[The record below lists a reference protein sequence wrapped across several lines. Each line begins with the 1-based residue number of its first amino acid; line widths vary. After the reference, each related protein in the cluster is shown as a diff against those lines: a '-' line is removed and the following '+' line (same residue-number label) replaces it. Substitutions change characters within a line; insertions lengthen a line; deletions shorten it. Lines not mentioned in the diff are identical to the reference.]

1 MLLTE
6 DEVNQINYIILNNAL
21 SEERRPVSIS
31 AFLRILIQKELS
43 TWTYNE
49 KINIKQNIKNL
60 KNK

>member
-31 AFLRILIQKELS
+31 AFLRILIQKELNKRS
-43 TWTYNE
+43 IEE
-49 KINIKQNIKNL
+49 KTTIKHNLKNL